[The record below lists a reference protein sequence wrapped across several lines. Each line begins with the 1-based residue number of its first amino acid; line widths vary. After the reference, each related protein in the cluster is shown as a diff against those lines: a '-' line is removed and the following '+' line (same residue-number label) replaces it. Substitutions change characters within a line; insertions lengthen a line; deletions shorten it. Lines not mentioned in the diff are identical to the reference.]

1 MNNVNVVTHI
11 EMCGVTFIGT
21 FFEGDGGGR
30 REHGPRHLEHGLEV
44 ICEACNN
51 LAACIRYMAILAQA
65 SLCSLLALGCVLV
78 QSTGSAIA
86 VQSTGS
92 AV

>member
-21 FFEGDGGGR
+21 FFGGDGGGR

-44 ICEACNN
+44 Y
-51 LAACIRYMAILAQA
+51 R
-65 SLCSLLALGCVLV
+65 
-78 QSTGSAIA
+78 
-86 VQSTGS
+86 
-92 AV
+92 